1 VFRVLLAAL
10 LCVAAWSPFAE
21 AAGFA
26 MYEFSARGNAL
37 GGAMTARRA
46 DPSSIAFNP
55 ALVTQLEGTQTLA
68 GVTVVAP
75 QVTADVNGSSTDTE
89 SNMWTIP
96 HAYATTQIND
106 NLFLGVGTFSRF
118 GLGTEFPSNWAGRAE
133 LQSVNIQSM
142 SVNPVLGVRNGDFAF
157 GFGVEAMWFEY
168 DQKQATPVGATD
180 IDGRVKGDSTG
191 FGLNGGAW
199 WKATDSV
206 ALGASFRTPIKQN
219 LEGRATFD
227 KNGASVPASWFRDTD
242 AEGSVTLP
250 GEVRV
255 GVAWEPDDRWS
266 VAMDVTRTFWS
277 SYDELRISYGDPLA
291 PGVTESVK
299 TTEWRDVWRLGLGV
313 EYRLTDMVDLRAG
326 YVYDCEPVN
335 PDHLDFLVPANDRQ
349 LYSLGVGLHD
359 GPWRVDVSYTYLWIK
374 GRDGEVRSDDGTVY
388 DVRFHDGDAHLVGL
402 SAGWE
407 F

>member
-1 VFRVLLAAL
+1 MFRVLLAAM
-10 LCVAAWSPFAE
+10 LCVAAWSSIAQ

-75 QVTADVNGSSTDTE
+75 QVSVDVNGSTTDAE

-118 GLGTEFPSNWAGRAE
+118 GLGTEYPSDWAARND
-133 LQSVNIQSM
+133 LQSVSIKSM
-142 SVNPVLGVRNGDFAF
+142 SVNPVLGVRHGNFAL
-157 GFGVEAMWFEY
+157 GMGIEAMWFDY
-168 DQKQATPVGATD
+168 DQRQATTVGATD
-180 IDGRVKGDSTG
+180 IDGRVRGDATG

-206 ALGASFRTPIKQN
+206 ALGASFRTPIKQD

-227 KNGASVPASWFRDTD
+227 KNGAAVPSTWFNSTG

-250 GEVRV
+250 GEVRF
-255 GVAWEPDDRWS
+255 GVAWEPDNRWS
-266 VAMDVTRTFWS
+266 VAVDVTRTFWS
-277 SYDELRISYGDPLA
+277 SYDELRIRYNEPVT
-291 PGVTESVK
+291 PVTTESLK
-299 TTEWRDVWRLGLGV
+299 TTEWRDVWRLGAGV

-335 PDHLDFLVPANDRQ
+335 PDRLDFLVPANDRQ
-349 LYSLGVGLHD
+349 LYSLGVGVHD

-374 GRDGEVRSDDGTVY
+374 GRDGEVEGKNAIY

>member
-1 VFRVLLAAL
+1 MFRVLLAAM
-10 LCVAAWSPFAE
+10 LCVAAWSSIAQ

-75 QVTADVNGSSTDTE
+75 QVSVDVNGSTTDAE
-89 SNMWTIP
+89 SNLWTIP

-118 GLGTEFPSNWAGRAE
+118 GLGTEYPSDWAARND
-133 LQSVNIQSM
+133 LQSVSIKSM
-142 SVNPVLGVRNGDFAF
+142 SVNPVLGVRHGNFAL
-157 GFGVEAMWFEY
+157 GMGIEAMWFDY
-168 DQKQATPVGATD
+168 DQRQATTVGATD
-180 IDGRVKGDSTG
+180 IDGRVRGDATG

-206 ALGASFRTPIKQN
+206 ALGASFRTPIKQD

-227 KNGASVPASWFRDTD
+227 KNGAAVPSTWFNSTG

-250 GEVRV
+250 GEVRF
-255 GVAWEPDDRWS
+255 GVAWEPDNRWS
-266 VAMDVTRTFWS
+266 VAVDVTRTFWS
-277 SYDELRISYGDPLA
+277 SYDELRIRYNEPVT
-291 PGVTESVK
+291 PVTTESLK
-299 TTEWRDVWRLGLGV
+299 TTEWRDVWRLGAGV

-335 PDHLDFLVPANDRQ
+335 PDRLDFLVPANDRQ
-349 LYSLGVGLHD
+349 LYSLGVGVHD

-374 GRDGEVRSDDGTVY
+374 GRDGEVEGKNTIY
-388 DVRFHDGDAHLVGL
+388 DVRFHDGDAHLLGL

>member
-1 VFRVLLAAL
+1 MFRVLLAAM
-10 LCVAAWSPFAE
+10 LCVAAWSSIAQ

-75 QVTADVNGSSTDTE
+75 QVSVDVNGITTDAE

-118 GLGTEFPSNWAGRAE
+118 GLGTEYPSDWAARND
-133 LQSVNIQSM
+133 LQSVSIKSM
-142 SVNPVLGVRNGDFAF
+142 SVNPVLGVRHGNFAL
-157 GFGVEAMWFEY
+157 GMGIEAMWFEY
-168 DQKQATPVGATD
+168 DQRQATTVGATD
-180 IDGRVKGDSTG
+180 IDGRVRGDATG

-206 ALGASFRTPIKQN
+206 ALGASFRTPIKQD

-227 KNGASVPASWFRDTD
+227 KNGAAVPSTWFNSTG

-250 GEVRV
+250 GEVRF
-255 GVAWEPDDRWS
+255 GVAWEPDNRWS
-266 VAMDVTRTFWS
+266 VAVDVTRTFWS
-277 SYDELRISYGDPLA
+277 SYDELRIRYNEPVT
-291 PGVTESVK
+291 PVTTESLK
-299 TTEWRDVWRLGLGV
+299 TTEWRDVWRLGAGV

-335 PDHLDFLVPANDRQ
+335 PDRLDFLVPANDRQ
-349 LYSLGVGLHD
+349 LYSLGVGVHD

-374 GRDGEVRSDDGTVY
+374 GRDGEVEGKNTIY
-388 DVRFHDGDAHLVGL
+388 DVRFHDGDAHLLGL

>member
-1 VFRVLLAAL
+1 M
-10 LCVAAWSPFAE
+10 LCVAAWSSIAQ

-75 QVTADVNGSSTDTE
+75 QVSVDVNGSTTDAE
-89 SNMWTIP
+89 SNLWTIP

-118 GLGTEFPSNWAGRAE
+118 GLGTEYPSDWAARND
-133 LQSVNIQSM
+133 LQSVSIKSM
-142 SVNPVLGVRNGDFAF
+142 SVNPVLGVRHGNFAL
-157 GFGVEAMWFEY
+157 GMGIEAMWFDY
-168 DQKQATPVGATD
+168 DQRQATTVGATD
-180 IDGRVKGDSTG
+180 IDGRVRGDATG

-206 ALGASFRTPIKQN
+206 ALGASFRTPIKQD

-227 KNGASVPASWFRDTD
+227 KNGAAVPSTWFNSTG

-250 GEVRV
+250 GEVRF
-255 GVAWEPDDRWS
+255 GVAWEPDNRWS
-266 VAMDVTRTFWS
+266 VAVDVTRTFWS
-277 SYDELRISYGDPLA
+277 SYDELRIRYNEPVT
-291 PGVTESVK
+291 PVTTESLK
-299 TTEWRDVWRLGLGV
+299 TTEWRDVWRLGAGV

-335 PDHLDFLVPANDRQ
+335 PDRLDFLVPANDRQ
-349 LYSLGVGLHD
+349 LYSLGVGVHD

-374 GRDGEVRSDDGTVY
+374 GRDGEVEGKNTIY

>member
-1 VFRVLLAAL
+1 MFRVLLAAM
-10 LCVAAWSPFAE
+10 LCVAAWSPFAQ

-37 GGAMTARRA
+37 GGTMTARRA

-75 QVTADVNGSSTDTE
+75 QVSVDVNGSTTDAE
-89 SNMWTIP
+89 SNLWTIP
-96 HAYATTQIND
+96 HAYATTQINE

-118 GLGTEFPSNWAGRAE
+118 GLGTEYPSDWAARND
-133 LQSVNIQSM
+133 LQSVSIKSM
-142 SVNPVLGVRNGDFAF
+142 SVNPVLGVRHGNFAL
-157 GFGVEAMWFEY
+157 GMGIEAMWFDY
-168 DQKQATPVGATD
+168 DQRQATTVGATD
-180 IDGRVKGDSTG
+180 IDGQVRGDATG

-206 ALGASFRTPIKQN
+206 ALGASFRTPIKQD

-227 KNGASVPASWFRDTD
+227 KNGAAVPSTWFNSTG

-250 GEVRV
+250 GEVRF
-255 GVAWEPDDRWS
+255 GVAWEPDNRWS
-266 VAMDVTRTFWS
+266 VAVDVTRTFWS
-277 SYDELRISYGDPLA
+277 SYDELRIRYNEPVT
-291 PGVTESVK
+291 PVTTESLK
-299 TTEWRDVWRLGLGV
+299 TTEWRDVWRLGAGV

-335 PDHLDFLVPANDRQ
+335 PDRLDFLVPANDRQ
-349 LYSLGVGLHD
+349 LYSLGVGVHD

-374 GRDGEVRSDDGTVY
+374 GRDGEVEGKNTIY
-388 DVRFHDGDAHLVGL
+388 DVRFHDGDAHLLGL

>member
-1 VFRVLLAAL
+1 MFRVLLAAM
-10 LCVAAWSPFAE
+10 LCVAAWSSIAQ

-75 QVTADVNGSSTDTE
+75 QVSVDVNGSTTDAE
-89 SNMWTIP
+89 SNLWTIP

-118 GLGTEFPSNWAGRAE
+118 GLGTEYPSDWAARND
-133 LQSVNIQSM
+133 LQSVSIKSM
-142 SVNPVLGVRNGDFAF
+142 SVNPVLGVRHGNFAL
-157 GFGVEAMWFEY
+157 GMGIEAMWFDY
-168 DQKQATPVGATD
+168 DQRQATTVGATD
-180 IDGRVKGDSTG
+180 IDGRVRGDATG

-206 ALGASFRTPIKQN
+206 ALGASFRTPIKQD

-227 KNGASVPASWFRDTD
+227 KNGAAVPSTWFNSTG

-250 GEVRV
+250 GEVRF
-255 GVAWEPDDRWS
+255 GVAWEPDNRWS
-266 VAMDVTRTFWS
+266 VAVDVTRTFWS
-277 SYDELRISYGDPLA
+277 SYDELRIRYNEPVT
-291 PGVTESVK
+291 PVTTESLK
-299 TTEWRDVWRLGLGV
+299 TTEWRDVWRLGAGV

-335 PDHLDFLVPANDRQ
+335 PDRLDFLVPANDRQ
-349 LYSLGVGLHD
+349 LYSLGVGVHD

-374 GRDGEVRSDDGTVY
+374 GRDGEVEGKNTIY

>member
-1 VFRVLLAAL
+1 MFRVLLAAM
-10 LCVAAWSPFAE
+10 LCVAAWSSIAQ

-75 QVTADVNGSSTDTE
+75 QVSVDVNGSTTDAE

-118 GLGTEFPSNWAGRAE
+118 GLGTEYPSDWAARND
-133 LQSVNIQSM
+133 LQSVSIKSM
-142 SVNPVLGVRNGDFAF
+142 SVNPVLGVRHGNFAL
-157 GFGVEAMWFEY
+157 GMGIEAMWFEY
-168 DQKQATPVGATD
+168 DQRQATTVGATD
-180 IDGRVKGDSTG
+180 IDGRVRGDATG

-206 ALGASFRTPIKQN
+206 ALGASFRTPIKQD

-227 KNGASVPASWFRDTD
+227 KNGAAVPSTWFNSTG

-250 GEVRV
+250 GEVRF
-255 GVAWEPDDRWS
+255 GVAWEPDNRWS
-266 VAMDVTRTFWS
+266 VAVDVTRTFWS
-277 SYDELRISYGDPLA
+277 SYDELRIRYNEPVT
-291 PGVTESVK
+291 PVTTESLK
-299 TTEWRDVWRLGLGV
+299 TTEWRDVWRLGAGV

-335 PDHLDFLVPANDRQ
+335 PDRLDFLVPANDRQ
-349 LYSLGVGLHD
+349 LYSLGVGVHD

-374 GRDGEVRSDDGTVY
+374 GRDGEVEGKNTIY
-388 DVRFHDGDAHLVGL
+388 DVRFHDGDAHLLGL

>member
-1 VFRVLLAAL
+1 MFRVLLAAM
-10 LCVAAWSPFAE
+10 LCVAAWSPFAQ

-75 QVTADVNGSSTDTE
+75 QVSVDVNGSTTDAE

-118 GLGTEFPSNWAGRAE
+118 GLGTEYPSDWAARND
-133 LQSVNIQSM
+133 LQSVSIKSM
-142 SVNPVLGVRNGDFAF
+142 SVNPVLGVRHGNFAL
-157 GFGVEAMWFEY
+157 GMGIEAMWFDY
-168 DQKQATPVGATD
+168 DQRQATTVGTTD
-180 IDGRVKGDSTG
+180 IDGRVRGDATG

-206 ALGASFRTPIKQN
+206 ALGASFRTPIKQD

-227 KNGASVPASWFRDTD
+227 KNGAAVPSTWFNSTG
-242 AEGSVTLP
+242 AEGTVTLP
-250 GEVRV
+250 GEVRF
-255 GVAWEPDDRWS
+255 GVAWEPDNRWS
-266 VAMDVTRTFWS
+266 VAVDVTRTFWS
-277 SYDELRISYGDPLA
+277 SYDELRIRYNEPVT
-291 PGVTESVK
+291 PVTTESLK
-299 TTEWRDVWRLGLGV
+299 TTEWRDVWRLGAGV

-335 PDHLDFLVPANDRQ
+335 PDRLDFLVPANDRQ
-349 LYSLGVGLHD
+349 LYSLGVGVHD
-359 GPWRVDVSYTYLWIK
+359 GPWQVDVSYTYLWIK
-374 GRDGEVRSDDGTVY
+374 GRDGEVEGKNTIY
-388 DVRFHDGDAHLVGL
+388 DVRFHDGDAHLLGL

>member
-1 VFRVLLAAL
+1 M
-10 LCVAAWSPFAE
+10 LCVAAWSSIAQ

-75 QVTADVNGSSTDTE
+75 QVSVDVNGSTTDAE
-89 SNMWTIP
+89 SNLWTIP

-118 GLGTEFPSNWAGRAE
+118 GLGTEYPSDWAARND
-133 LQSVNIQSM
+133 LQSVSIKSM
-142 SVNPVLGVRNGDFAF
+142 SVNPVLGVRHGNFAL
-157 GFGVEAMWFEY
+157 GMGIEAMWFDY
-168 DQKQATPVGATD
+168 DQRQATTVGATD
-180 IDGRVKGDSTG
+180 IDGRVRGDATG

-206 ALGASFRTPIKQN
+206 ALGASFRTPIKQD

-227 KNGASVPASWFRDTD
+227 KNGAAVPSTWFNSTG

-250 GEVRV
+250 GEVRF
-255 GVAWEPDDRWS
+255 GVAWEPDNRWS
-266 VAMDVTRTFWS
+266 VAVDVTRTFWS
-277 SYDELRISYGDPLA
+277 SYDELRIRYNEPVT
-291 PGVTESVK
+291 PVTTESLK
-299 TTEWRDVWRLGLGV
+299 TTEWRDVWRLGAGV

-335 PDHLDFLVPANDRQ
+335 PDRLDFLVPANDRQ
-349 LYSLGVGLHD
+349 LYSLGVGVHD

-374 GRDGEVRSDDGTVY
+374 GRDGEVEGKNTIY
-388 DVRFHDGDAHLVGL
+388 DVRFHDGDAHLLGL

>member
-1 VFRVLLAAL
+1 MFRVLLAAM
-10 LCVAAWSPFAE
+10 LCVAAWAPFAE

-37 GGAMTARRA
+37 GGAMTARRP

-75 QVTADVNGSSTDTE
+75 QVSVDVNGHTTEAE

-118 GLGTEFPSNWAGRAE
+118 GLGTEYPSDWAGRTE
-133 LQSVNIQSM
+133 LQSVSIKSM
-142 SVNPVLGVRNGDFAF
+142 SVNPVLGVRNGNLAM
-157 GFGVEAMWFEY
+157 GMGIEAMWFEY
-168 DQKQATPVGATD
+168 DQRQVTTVGATD
-180 IDGRVKGDSTG
+180 IDGRVRGDSTG
-191 FGLNGGAW
+191 FGLNGGMW

-206 ALGASFRTPIKQN
+206 ALGASFRTPIKQD

-227 KNGASVPASWFRDTD
+227 KNGAPVPATYFNSTG

-250 GEVRV
+250 GEVRF
-255 GVAWEPDDRWS
+255 GVAWEPDNRWS
-266 VAMDVTRTFWS
+266 VAVDVTRTFWS
-277 SYDELRISYGDPLA
+277 SYDELRIGYNEAVTP
-291 PGVTESVK
+291 VTTESVK
-299 TTEWRDVWRLGLGV
+299 TTEWRDVWRFGAGV

-335 PDHLDFLVPANDRQ
+335 PDRLDFLVPANDRQ

-374 GRDGEVRSDDGTVY
+374 GRDGEVDGKNTVY